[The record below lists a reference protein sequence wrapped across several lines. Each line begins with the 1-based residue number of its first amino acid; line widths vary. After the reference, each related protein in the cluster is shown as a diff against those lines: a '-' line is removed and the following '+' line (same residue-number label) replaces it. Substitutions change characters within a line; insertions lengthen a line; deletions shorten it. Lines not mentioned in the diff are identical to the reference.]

1 MMYQDYK
8 VGEHKANKGLRFLNF
23 IIDYVSIILLTM
35 LFFGFIAI
43 VIVIINP
50 ESDII
55 YQLENINPL
64 IDRVITVF
72 FYVLLIFLSEFLTKG
87 RSLGKFIT
95 GTKVVM
101 IDGST
106 PTTKDYFMRSL
117 CRIIPFEV
125 LSFLGENGW
134 HDKISKTTVVN
145 KKAFELDLSQA
156 DNIESIG
163 KTEFE

>member
-1 MMYQDYK
+1 MYQDYK